1 MKRKHLVLL
10 TSGFPYGCN
19 EPFLESE
26 IGHLCEHFYAVTI
39 IAGSD
44 PNATVRALPENATMV
59 SHVTRRSV
67 RYSPRVWGLS
77 ILHYLHDAI
86 YSLVY
91 YKVRPR
97 RSSLYQM
104 LEHWDDALP
113 LSEEIDQVI
122 QQSSFS
128 ADETVVYSYWLSS
141 LAVSAARIKQRY
153 PSLKVVSRAH
163 GWDLYF
169 ERIQSHYLPLRP
181 FLLSQLD
188 GVYPVSGHGATY
200 LDTKLGRRFSNKIE
214 VRYLAVNPPIS
225 ISRQITERG
234 SAIRIV
240 SCARMVALKRIEL
253 IVDALAILNNQS
265 DLPLIEWCHLG
276 DGPEEP
282 KITKRVEGML
292 SAQGCVT
299 VKLLGNLTN
308 TQVLD
313 FYANHAVDLFLSTSQ
328 WEGLPVSMMEAASYS
343 IPVIGT
349 DVGGVSEIVLDGFL
363 LSANPEPAEIA
374 NAIRCYLL
382 MPPADREALSRRS
395 KNVWEQKFNA
405 QTVFSDW
412 AQELSEN

>member
-128 ADETVVYSYWLSS
+128 TDETVVYSYWLSS

-169 ERIQSHYLPLRP
+169 ERIRGRYLPLRP

-188 GVYPVSGHGATY
+188 GVYPVSGHGVTY
-200 LDTKLGRRFSNKIE
+200 LDQKLGRRFSNKIE

-225 ISRQITERG
+225 ISRQITDRG
-234 SAIRIV
+234 NTIRIV
-240 SCARMVALKRIEL
+240 SCACMVALKRIEL
-253 IVDALAILNNQS
+253 IVDALAILNSQS

-276 DGPEEP
+276 DGPEEL
-282 KITKRVEGML
+282 KITNRVEEML
-292 SAQGCVT
+292 SVKGCVT

-349 DVGGVSEIVLDGFL
+349 DVGGVSEIVLDGLL

-374 NAIRCYLL
+374 DAIRSYLL

-395 KNVWEQKFNA
+395 KYVWEQKFNA